1 MPMSILQA
9 LLRGTR
15 GGTIPPPP
23 PSPMIDRTL

>member
-23 PSPMIDRTL
+23 QIGRAHV